1 MRHDGDNIY
10 WSNSL
15 VDLILVLIA
24 CSYTYTA
31 VGLYLRISRSM
42 SHSQK
47 LSKGDALA
55 AARAESGVSSAAAV
69 AAAAQITDAPTDA
82 VVNGATATAPRL
94 ARLASAPR
102 SASAWAESESTPLM
116 APSPLPASSDAAAAA
131 GGPPDDVGGSGG
143 GGVPTLH
150 QLRDP
155 AVVAGL
161 VEDIRTAAG
170 LAAFRRSIT
179 AVMSRS
185 LYTEA
190 SRRELRGALSV
201 FIAVMLS
208 SALLILVRAVLSLAL
223 SGTASVRPLGGS
235 SGESSATTH
244 TAPPAAHPPCAVGL
258 VVPALRDVA
267 SRRAALV
274 SCGRGEAGE

>member
-55 AARAESGVSSAAAV
+55 AARAESGASSAAAV
-69 AAAAQITDAPTDA
+69 AAASQITDAPTDA

-102 SASAWAESESTPLM
+102 SANAWAESESTPLM

-131 GGPPDDVGGSGG
+131 GGPPDDVGGS
-143 GGVPTLH
+143 GVPTLH

-244 TAPPAAHPPCAVGL
+244 AAPPAAHPPCAVGL